1 MTVEPASAAPAG
13 EPGPV
18 VPAETAG
25 YDLVDFHVPDETAA
39 LIKEAVPENT
49 RLAYRSRWRS
59 FEGWCRDAGRVALPA
74 TAQTVAAYLTHL
86 AVDRGLKATTV
97 GAHLTAIRAVH
108 RGAGAAAPD
117 ALTAR
122 KVVTAAAKRE
132 AARDGR
138 YGPRKAIPVMAADLP
153 AVVAAC
159 DPGTAAGLRDRAV
172 ILLGFALLARRAE
185 LAALNVSDIEHVPG
199 EGLAVT
205 IRASKTDQSARG
217 VTRRIHYASA
227 EALCPV
233 RAVLAWLAYLAAH
246 GHRAGPLFTRV
257 DRWGNLGAA
266 AGGRYGAA
274 VPARDGRRRTGT
286 SPLSVVRDGR
296 LRPQAI
302 GDIVTAAC
310 AAAGLAAP
318 GTVTGAADAK
328 AARQGLSALG
338 ERRYSGHSLRRGG
351 ATSMLKAGAQPLNVS
366 RHGRWADG
374 SRAFAGYVEEA
385 TGFGD
390 ANPTKNLLL
399 RSIPVIGL
407 GVSPKA
413 GVRGGRDT
421 QIASQMRKPAAKPS
435 QSPHSPRFAR
445 PISGLNR

>member
-1 MTVEPASAAPAG
+1 MTDKHADVSLAG
-13 EPGPV
+13 HSTAVAQPDG
-18 VPAETAG
+18 AG
-25 YDLVDFHVPDETAA
+25 YDPVDFQVPDETAA

-49 RLAYRSRWRS
+49 LLAYRSRWRS
-59 FEGWCRDAGRVALPA
+59 FEGWCREAGRVALPA

-246 GHRAGPLFTRV
+246 GHPAGPLFTRV

-266 AGGRYGAA
+266 AGGRYRAA
-274 VPARDGRRRTGT
+274 
-286 SPLSVVRDGR
+286 PLRGSRARDGR

-310 AAAGLAAP
+310 EAAGLAAP
-318 GTVTGAADAK
+318 GRPAGPADAQ
-328 AARQGLSALG
+328 AARQDPPALG
-338 ERRYSGHSLRRGG
+338 ERRGYSGHSLRRGG